1 MHAQV
6 KVSENAMLLACRKC
20 LFGWIRAA
28 CNLAAIHSKIVQIGQ
43 KNVCLLKILG
53 CQLGNFHSSRSCTW
67 WFSNEDN
74 NLVDDLS
81 LLVSLCCSCNKLI
94 IYSTDQKKPN
104 RERLTERV
112 L

>member
-43 KNVCLLKILG
+43 KMCVCQKFSGVNWVISIALKVLY
-53 CQLGNFHSSRSCTW
+53 
-67 WFSNEDN
+67 
-74 NLVDDLS
+74 LV
-81 LLVSLCCSCNKLI
+81 V
-94 IYSTDQKKPN
+94 QQ
-104 RERLTERV
+104 
-112 L
+112 